1 MGAGR
6 GAEIGEAI
14 GEAMGAETGVS
25 EGEDMEESE
34 GRLGSVSGTGCRLMG
49 FASSVDELERRC
61 EEEREIR
68 WGELSDGTA
77 EGDTDC
83 GVETEEAEAEGS
95 SSSGRALRLR
105 FSR

>member
-1 MGAGR
+1 M
-6 GAEIGEAI
+6 GEAM

-34 GRLGSVSGTGCRLMG
+34 GRFGSARGTDCSVMG
-49 FASSVDELERRC
+49 FASSVDEPERRC

-77 EGDTDC
+77 VGDTDC
-83 GVETEEAEAEGS
+83 GVETEEAEAEAETEAEGS
-95 SSSGRALRLR
+95 GSSGRALRLR